1 MLLFQVSQTIIAQS
15 ESFKTFFKEPFKLNQ
30 RYTSWILS
38 GCHILLI
45 TISNVLVQY
54 PFDLMGFHTTWGAF
68 TYPAIFIL
76 TDLTTRI
83 ATARNA
89 RKIILFSMVPGFIL
103 SYLVASYIEAG
114 NALDWSGILTLHSMP
129 LRIAFACFIAYTAGQ
144 LLDIS
149 VFQRF
154 RNKSRWWLAPALS
167 TTIGN
172 LIDTLLF
179 FAIAFYHCSNPFLSQ
194 HWPEIAMVDV
204 FFKITISLIAFV
216 PVYGIVL
223 NLFSINFRN
232 KLIAQ

>member
-1 MLLFQVSQTIIAQS
+1 M
-15 ESFKTFFKEPFKLNQ
+15 ESFKLN
-30 RYTSWILS
+30 RSYTSWVLS
-38 GCHILLI
+38 VCHILLI

-83 ATARNA
+83 ATARKA
-89 RKIILFSMVPGFIL
+89 RKIIFLSMVPGLIL

-114 NALDWSGILTLHSMP
+114 NTLDWSGILTLHSMP

-154 RNKSRWWLAPALS
+154 RNRSSWWLAPALS

-204 FFKITISLIAFV
+204 FFKITISIIAFV
-216 PVYGIVL
+216 PVYGMVL
-223 NLFSINFRN
+223 SIFSINSGD
-232 KLIAQ
+232 KLMA

>member
-1 MLLFQVSQTIIAQS
+1 M
-15 ESFKTFFKEPFKLNQ
+15 ESFKLNQ
-30 RYTSWILS
+30 SYTSCALS
-38 GCHILLI
+38 VCHILLI

-83 ATARNA
+83 ATARKA
-89 RKIILFSMVPGFIL
+89 RKIIFLSMGPGLIL

-114 NALDWSGILTLHSMP
+114 STLDWSGILTLHSMP

-154 RNKSRWWLAPALS
+154 RNRSRWWLAPALS

-172 LIDTLLF
+172 IIDTLLF

-204 FFKITISLIAFV
+204 FFKITISIIAFV
-216 PVYGIVL
+216 PVYGMVL
-223 NLFSINFRN
+223 SIFSINSRD
-232 KLIAQ
+232 KLMAR